1 MKLRSLDP
9 EYAARIV
16 ASMAPLVTLDAEQR
30 IRFVNESF
38 EREFKRKGS
47 DLAGLPLLDV
57 LPLRFADRETLI
69 DTVTVKGRRKRAGR
83 EFRFGRQVYGYTVF
97 PVGDDTGIILKNI
110 TDIKRLERKV
120 ETLHSQLL
128 RVQDE
133 ERQRLAA
140 ELHDGVGQTV
150 LAAKINIVAF
160 AANPQKNGERLQLGL
175 ELIDRA
181 SNELREIYSNLYPSL
196 LRELGLASAIRERLR
211 ALEATGLAVETSIA
225 LDRRLPPDLE
235 LQIYRIVQEVIANA
249 LKHASARRFTLS
261 LSDANGQLHL
271 AVADDGVGFSP
282 NDLPSGG
289 FGLQNIRRRV
299 EDCKG
304 HMQLISFPAGGA
316 SLEVRVPLGADGAQ
330 RS

>member
-1 MKLRSLDP
+1 MRNLDR
-9 EYAARIV
+9 EYARRIV
-16 ASMAPLVTLDAEQR
+16 AGMAPLLTLDAQQR

-38 EREFKRKGS
+38 EQEFNLKGS
-47 DLAGLPLLDV
+47 ELAGRMLLDI
-57 LPLRFADRETLI
+57 LPLRFADRETFLDI
-69 DTVTVKGRRKRAGR
+69 VAVKGRKRRASR

-97 PVGDDTGIILKNI
+97 PVGDETGIILKNI

-120 ETLHSQLL
+120 ASLHSRLL

-150 LAAKINIVAF
+150 LAAKINMVAYSS
-160 AANPQKNGERLQLGL
+160 NPGQNQQRLQLGL

-211 ALEATGLAVETSIA
+211 SLEATGLAVETSIT
-225 LDRRLPPDLE
+225 LNGRLSPNLE

-249 LKHASARRFTLS
+249 LKHASARHFSLS
-261 LSDANGQLHL
+261 LDDTNHRVDLI
-271 AVADDGVGFSP
+271 VADDGAGFS
-282 NDLPSGG
+282 LHEHPSGG

-304 HMQLISFPAGGA
+304 HMQLISFPQGGT
-316 SLEVRVPLGADGAQ
+316 SLAVRIPLHRERGH